1 MNYQLSFLDNQHH
14 IHDVWQA
21 NFESEH
27 TAICWMWIVGG
38 VLKHDWSI
46 MELWCRRCRTARVD
60 QCPRS
65 SSVPRECCIA
75 PIPAKDLRPSC
86 KSERQQPRARPIIL
100 IVERDDVLA
109 TSHESSVVDAGFSVG
124 ASWPDSS
131 SAGRWLNAHNPDAA
145 ILDVKLQ
152 DKACVELAEKLT
164 CVKYP
169 LSRSP
174 AIRPTRRAL
183 IEFSGLCLGWESLSP
198 PPGCSWHCAASCK
211 ADGAPDLCWTLS
223 PQKRPRMAP
232 HGKGGARPS
241 GTNAAPS
248 SRQE

>member
-38 VLKHDWSI
+38 VWVLKHDWSI

-75 PIPAKDLRPSC
+75 RIPAKDLRPSC
-86 KSERQQPRARPIIL
+86 KSERQQPRAQPIIL
-100 IVERDDVLA
+100 IVERDDALA

-164 CVKYP
+164 LREIPFIAVSGYSADTP
-169 LSRSP
+169 GFDRIFRSVP
-174 AIRPTRRAL
+174 WLGKPVTSAGLQLAL
-183 IEFSGLCLGWESLSP
+183 RSIL
-198 PPGCSWHCAASCK
+198 
-211 ADGAPDLCWTLS
+211 
-223 PQKRPRMAP
+223 
-232 HGKGGARPS
+232 
-241 GTNAAPS
+241 
-248 SRQE
+248 